1 MEASGSDQKEIKN
14 KRDIIGDTM
23 DGTDRVTRFRCC
35 LFRNLFRDI
44 CVNRDKEK
52 KNLATYRWLS
62 SYCRQGTSFTQLDHE
77 TGFILQFTNRHR
89 QYY

>member
-23 DGTDRVTRFRCC
+23 DGTDHVTRFRCC

-44 CVNRDKEK
+44 CVNRDKGK

-62 SYCRQGTSFTQLDHE
+62 SYCRQDTSFTLLDHE
-77 TGFILQFTNRHR
+77 IGFILQFTNRNR